1 MNSPVERYEER
12 LAPSRLWYVLAVAAA
27 LGGFIAMGA
36 FLLVRIP
43 EISSGTHRVLVPG
56 NEEITLAGP
65 GKYTIFHENRSML
78 NGQVFNSSSIAGLR
92 VSLTSVETGAQVLLG
107 PTSMNS
113 TYSYGS
119 RRGYSILG
127 FKIEKAGRYRIATA
141 FDDGQNTPRT
151 VLAISK
157 DFGVKLFTTIAGA
170 LGLAFGGIILAVILT
185 VVITRWRRQ
194 AIARII

>member
-1 MNSPVERYEER
+1 MNSPVERYDER
-12 LAPSRLWYVLAVAAA
+12 LAPSRLWYVLPVIAA

-36 FLLVRIP
+36 FLLERIP

-56 NEEITLAGP
+56 NEEITLAEP
-65 GKYTIFHENRSML
+65 GEYTIFHENHSML
-78 NGQVFNSSSIAGLR
+78 NGQVYNSSSIAGLR
-92 VSLTSVETGAQVLLG
+92 VLLTSAETGAQVPLG

-113 TYSYGS
+113 RYSYGS
-119 RRGYSILG
+119 RQGYSILG
-127 FKIEKAGRYRIATA
+127 FKIKKAGRYRIATA

-157 DFGVKLFTTIAGA
+157 GFGFKLFSTILGA

-185 VVITRWRRQ
+185 IAITRWRRR
-194 AIARII
+194 ASARII